1 MQGKKGGR
9 TWWMLTSFVMIV
21 VAIAAPTI
29 SPLKPPMEKECKDFI
44 DTKVCKYVDRVRTL
58 CCLSQMLFDC
68 GAVEMW
74 QHTKKGTYHFKNP
87 TDCDNTYTACYP
99 YDNPCIP

>member
-1 MQGKKGGR
+1 MQNARQERWTNLVDVDFVCDDRCRYRGTHYLALKASYGEGVQGFHRHKG
-9 TWWMLTSFVMIV
+9 MQI
-21 VAIAAPTI
+21 
-29 SPLKPPMEKECKDFI
+29 
-44 DTKVCKYVDRVRTL
+44 RTL

-87 TDCDNTYTACYP
+87 TDCDNTYTVCYP
-99 YDNPCIP
+99 YNNPYIP